1 MNRISRRELVRK
13 LWHVS
18 PGILG
23 APIILFTPKWVT
35 LLVVWSLAFLYTLQ
49 HLKLLRG
56 WKFTVPI
63 ADLSYKTMARED
75 EMDNFMGS
83 FLFWTT
89 MGIIC
94 TVFPKLMAL
103 SALWVSTFGDCFN
116 AIVGQTVGGP
126 RIPWNRR
133 KTLVGSA
140 TMFLVSAL
148 ALWGAHRVLSVDPN
162 WNLIFGVAFI
172 ATLIESLPLRSAYDE
187 FTVPFATAFLLWL
200 AYGGGLLQTAW

>member
-1 MNRISRRELVRK
+1 MSKRELIRK

-23 APIILFTPKWVT
+23 APIILFTPRWVT

-49 HLKLLRG
+49 HLKLRRG

-63 ADLSYKTMARED
+63 AELSYRTMARED
-75 EMDNFMGS
+75 ERDNFLGS
-83 FLFWTT
+83 FLFWVT

-116 AIVGQTVGGP
+116 AITGQALGGP
-126 RIPWNRR
+126 RIPWNRK
-133 KTLVGSA
+133 KTLIGSA
-140 TMFLVSAL
+140 TMFIVSVLV
-148 ALWGAHRVLSVDPN
+148 LWTAHSVLSLDPS
-162 WNLIFGVAFI
+162 WSLITGVALV
-172 ATLIESLPLRSAYDE
+172 ATALESLPLRSAYDE

-200 AYGGGLLQTAW
+200 AYGGSLLSPVW